1 MSPGNIVHG
10 WVGLDITLK
19 VDVFS
24 PVYVVHHQISP
35 ESNSGSGS
43 DCNVNI

>member
-10 WVGLDITLK
+10 WVGLDITFE

-24 PVYVVHHQISP
+24 PVNVAHQEIPP